1 MHKYSEFSWLL
12 FLFAVIPPIILMIF
26 IYTRDKHE
34 REPIGLLVKCGAFGA
49 LSVIFAFLGE
59 QLTMYLI
66 NTGLSNAHRLVG
78 IAVTAFLGVAVVE
91 ETGKFLAL
99 RLATWKNRYFNYTF
113 DGIVYSVFVSLGFAL
128 VENIL
133 YVVQYGT
140 GTALLRAITA
150 IPGHASFGVYMG
162 YYYGLAKFYEVA
174 GDRKKKQN
182 YLWLGW
188 LSATLL
194 HGFYDFCA
202 LSGNQV
208 LTVIFLVFIVALDI
222 VVLVQ
227 IHTAS
232 KNDTPIYRT
241 YQQPVYRVPFYQA
254 YQTPYYGQVQGNQ
267 GPYQPTYLQQQYG
280 HYVNPYVNPYAN
292 PYANPNTNPQVPG
305 AGQRNPYA
313 NPYANPNANSYVNPQ
328 TPAQG
333 AGQRTGQ
340 GNPYAN
346 PYANRQAP
354 TQGAGQENPE
364 GLTDWLSQ

>member
-174 GDRKKKQN
+174 GDRKKKRN

-254 YQTPYYGQVQGNQ
+254 YQTPYYGQVPGNQ

-280 HYVNPYVNPYAN
+280 HYVNPYAN

-313 NPYANPNANSYVNPQ
+313 NPYANSYVNPQ

-340 GNPYAN
+340 RTGQGNPYAN
-346 PYANRQAP
+346 PYAN
-354 TQGAGQENPE
+354 
-364 GLTDWLSQ
+364 S

>member
-1 MHKYSEFSWLL
+1 M
-12 FLFAVIPPIILMIF
+12 
-26 IYTRDKHE
+26 
-34 REPIGLLVKCGAFGA
+34 
-49 LSVIFAFLGE
+49 
-59 QLTMYLI
+59 
-66 NTGLSNAHRLVG
+66 
-78 IAVTAFLGVAVVE
+78 
-91 ETGKFLAL
+91 
-99 RLATWKNRYFNYTF
+99 
-113 DGIVYSVFVSLGFAL
+113 
-128 VENIL
+128 ENIL

-280 HYVNPYVNPYAN
+280 HYVNPYAN
-292 PYANPNTNPQVPG
+292 PYANPNTNPQLPG

-313 NPYANPNANSYVNPQ
+313 NPYANSYVNPQ